1 MDFKLD
7 YMARMFRSIRNKR
20 FESYAIQRIWHQ
32 LNDERVQFVTQQ
44 YFRRSE
50 NGEYA
55 LADLYLPQIK
65 LIVEIDEPPHS
76 VIENQLRDEQRSND
90 IKAVSDV
97 EIKRIPVCKDLERDE
112 WLTLTDFNK
121 EIDEVVRH
129 IKGKIA
135 EQGDNFKTWEGDNI
149 LSPEYHI
156 KKGYLS
162 VAENEYV
169 KSIDDA
175 AQIFSTKAI
184 HKGFLRAG
192 GFDVPNKE
200 GFFVWM
206 PSANSRIWNNK
217 LSQDGLFITEYN
229 EKEYNKPYNKENEKD
244 RKKHVE
250 DVINN
255 KQSRITF
262 FREKDALGFNFYKFV
277 GVFMLNEERTRKEN
291 KFVWERISD
300 RYDLRE

>member
-65 LIVEIDEPPHS
+65 LIVEIDEGQHN

-97 EIKRIPVCKDLERDE
+97 EILRIPVCKDLERDE

-162 VAENEYV
+162 VAENEY
-169 KSIDDA
+169 
-175 AQIFSTKAI
+175 
-184 HKGFLRAG
+184 L
-192 GFDVPNKE
+192 
-200 GFFVWM
+200 
-206 PSANSRIWNNK
+206 
-217 LSQDGLFITEYN
+217 GLFITEYN

-250 DVINN
+250 DVINK